1 MLLAERLSHDY
12 NKALKTGN
20 TLKVSVLRMARAA
33 IKNKEIEKGSSLT
46 DDEIQTVLGG
56 IVKRGRESIDQF
68 SRASRQDL
76 VQKEEEE
83 IGVLQ
88 PYLPLQLSSGEISE
102 LVKNAIVETGAS
114 GLEDFGKLMK
124 AVMIKVRGRADGN
137 VVKTIVRNALEE

>member
-1 MLLAERLSHDY
+1 MLLAERLSRDY